1 MTLSALTSP
10 QHLGDRTAIY
20 QVIQTATQQPVA
32 IQVPRCEYPS
42 FSELVQFCSQYAYA
56 ITPNLPISGT
66 IHLAI
71 LTDNARPHRFRH
83 ATF

>member
-32 IQVPRCEYPS
+32 IQVLRCEYPS
-42 FSELVQFCSQYAYA
+42 FSELVQFRSQYA

-71 LTDNARPHRFRH
+71 LTDDARLHRFRR